1 MSRLGHLTEER
12 KLFVE
17 AYCRLVSRTLIARE
31 VGYKNS
37 PSLVNQAS
45 NLIRELSGEM

>member
-1 MSRLGHLTEER
+1 MSRIGHLTEER

-17 AYCRLVSRTLIARE
+17 AYCRLVSGTLVARE

-45 NLIRELSGEM
+45 KLIPELSGET